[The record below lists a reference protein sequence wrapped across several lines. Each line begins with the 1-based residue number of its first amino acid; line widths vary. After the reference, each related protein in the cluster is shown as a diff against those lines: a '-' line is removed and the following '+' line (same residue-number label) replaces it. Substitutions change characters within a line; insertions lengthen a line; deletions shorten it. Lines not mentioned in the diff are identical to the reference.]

1 MFQLDIFKQKS
12 NQGLLGKEKPEIIF
26 RVAF

>member
-1 MFQLDIFKQKS
+1 MFQLDIFKQKG
-12 NQGLLGKEKPEIIF
+12 NQGLFEKEKPEIIF